1 MGMKTETD
9 LRTILKQIDHRG
21 YPAYKE
27 TRGAYQ
33 FAGYVLSIDHVQ
45 GDPFAA
51 PSKVSIRMGAQ
62 AAGFPKHLFDTKEKR
77 IALQDELLRTFGRL
91 AEQHSFQ
98 AKGSGKSGL
107 LSVSRCGQEIL
118 ERSAC
123 QITEDGSV
131 IVRFCVGFP
140 ANGRTINARELEKIL
155 FDILPVC
162 AGEALR
168 YRALDGAKLQQIA
181 DLAEDQCFIRAE
193 LNRLGLAAFVADG
206 AILPRESGVSGRP
219 MKEAV
224 PFVSPASL
232 AVTLQLPHKGTLTGM
247 GIPKG
252 ITVIVGGGYHGK
264 STLLKALERGVYPHR
279 QGDGRE
285 YVITEDTAMKL
296 RAEDGRSIQQVD
308 ISLFINHL
316 PNGKDTTAFDT
327 EDASGSTSQAAGVAE
342 AIEAGT
348 QTFLIDED
356 TSATNFMIRDELMK
370 QVVAAEAEPITPF
383 SDRIRLLYE
392 QFGISTILVAG
403 SSGAYFTQA
412 DTVIQMDCYR
422 PVDITGFA
430 KETAVRYALQ
440 HGEAKGNAPLTET
453 ETVEQESASAGADR
467 GWVSLRHPKRMPYG
481 RQMEDRTKIRVTG
494 CDTISLNKENID
506 VRYVEQLVDSEQLH
520 TLGHLL
526 HTVLTEGFDGKTT
539 IVDAVDK
546 LYERIDKQGF
556 AAIGGSVIPGDLAMP
571 RKQEFHGVI
580 NRYRGLRFTLKMT
593 ESRKSASSSL
603 EKTGG
608 YKAASSSL
616 EKTGGHRAAPYQYG
630 RKGAGNRRRGR
641 EA

>member
-1 MGMKTETD
+1 MGMKTETE

-33 FAGYVLSIDHVQ
+33 FDGYVLSIDHVQ

-51 PSKVSIRMGAQ
+51 PSKVSIRVAGRV
-62 AAGFPKHLFDTKEKR
+62 AGFPKALFDTREKR
-77 IALQDELLRTFGRL
+77 IALQDELLRNFGRMTD
-91 AEQHSFQ
+91 QHSFQ

-123 QITEDGSV
+123 EITEDGSV
-131 IVRFCVGFP
+131 VVRFCVGFP
-140 ANGRTINARELEKIL
+140 ANGRIINARELEKIV

-162 AGEALR
+162 VKQALC
-168 YRALDGAKLQQIA
+168 YKALDGAKLTQIA
-181 DLAEDQCFIRAE
+181 ELAEDQCFIREE
-193 LNRLGLAAFVADG
+193 LKRRGLVAFVANG
-206 AILPRESGVSGRP
+206 SILPRESGVSGRP
-219 MKEAV
+219 MKGAV
-224 PFVSPASL
+224 PFVAPASL

-264 STLLKALERGVYPHR
+264 STLLKALERGVYAHR

-296 RAEDGRSIQQVD
+296 RAEDGRSIRQVD

-316 PNGKDTTAFDT
+316 PNGKDTTVFDT

-370 QVVAAEAEPITPF
+370 QVVAGDAEPIT
-383 SDRIRLLYE
+383 DRIRPLYE
-392 QFGISTILVAG
+392 QLGISTILVAG
-403 SSGAYFTQA
+403 SSGAYFPQA

-422 PVDITGFA
+422 PAEITDFA
-430 KETAVRYALQ
+430 KETAIRYAAQ
-440 HGEAKGNAPLTET
+440 HGTTGDVSGASEGEATSVSAAEKGWTT
-453 ETVEQESASAGADR
+453 
-467 GWVSLRHPKRMPYG
+467 LRHPKRMPYG
-481 RQMEDRTKIRVTG
+481 KQMEDRTKIRVTG

-526 HTVLTEGFDGKTT
+526 HTVLTEGFDGRTT

-546 LYERIDKQGF
+546 LYERIEKQGF
-556 AAIGGSVIPGDLAMP
+556 AAIGGNSLTPRDLAMP

-580 NRYRGLRFTLKMT
+580 NRYRGLSFIP
-593 ESRKSASSSL
+593 
-603 EKTGG
+603 EKTVP
-608 YKAASSSL
+608 YP
-616 EKTGGHRAAPYQYG
+616 GHV
-630 RKGAGNRRRGR
+630 RRRR
-641 EA
+641 